1 MSAIQ
6 LLVNECRHFKTKA
19 ELQIQ
24 KYSNN
29 IHSQEAK
36 EGLKGHEMAEGFS
49 PTPSVGLTG
58 LLKARLNHRKM
69 CPSLMPFLQKYKK
82 DKKTQC
88 KFSQIY

>member
-6 LLVNECRHFKTKA
+6 LLVNEYRHFQKRK
-19 ELQIQ
+19 QNFKQ
-24 KYSNN
+24 KYNKN

-36 EGLKGHEMAEGFS
+36 EGFKGHEVAEGFS
-49 PTPSVGLTG
+49 PTPSVSLTR
-58 LLKARLNHRKM
+58 LLKFCLNHRKK
-69 CPSLMPFLQKYKK
+69 CPSLTSFLDK